1 MKGVAMKKVI
11 VLIESNFNEMEL
23 LYPYYRLLEDYE
35 VHLVGTEEGKV
46 YVGASGVKMK
56 SSHAS
61 RDVKAEDYEGMVI
74 PGGFSPDFMRRS
86 RETRELVKA
95 LDDAG
100 KPIAAICHGPWL
112 LASSID
118 LKGRKMT
125 SFMSIQDDLKHAGA
139 DWLDEELVVDGNLV
153 TSRTPVDLPVF
164 MKAFVEKLK

>member
-1 MKGVAMKKVI
+1 MKKLI

-35 VHLVGTEEGKV
+35 VHLVGSEKDKV

-56 SSHAS
+56 STHAS
-61 RDVKAEDYEGMVI
+61 SEIKAEDYEGLVI
-74 PGGFSPDFMRRS
+74 PGGFSPDYMRRS
-86 RETRELVKA
+86 EATRALVKGIN
-95 LDDAG
+95 DAG

-118 LKGRKMT
+118 LKGRKLT

-139 DWLDEELVVDGNLV
+139 QWVDEEVVVDGNLV
-153 TSRTPVDLPVF
+153 TSRTPVDLPIF
-164 MKAFVEKLK
+164 MKTFVEKLK